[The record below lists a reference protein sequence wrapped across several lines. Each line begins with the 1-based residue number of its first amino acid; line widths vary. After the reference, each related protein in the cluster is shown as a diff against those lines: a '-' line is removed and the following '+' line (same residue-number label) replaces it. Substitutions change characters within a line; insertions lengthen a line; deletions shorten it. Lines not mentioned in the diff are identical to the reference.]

1 MMRLEE
7 LVRQLQLAYGDGL
20 RSVVLFGSA
29 VAGEHHPKKSDYNV
43 LVVVDSLPLDR
54 LRAVA
59 AVSKAW
65 AEDGNPPPM
74 TFTTSEWKS
83 SSDIFP
89 MEYAD
94 ILERHRVL
102 FGDPPFDGIRVSPSD
117 LRLQVEQQ
125 TMGKLLQL
133 RQATMGAGGDSKLQ
147 LGVLEK
153 SLSTLMVIFR
163 GISRLL
169 GRVPSQDYEELTRT
183 LAASAGF
190 SAEPFVKVIRHVRGT
205 EKISRENAAGIL
217 EEYLAAMERLVAYLN
232 EYNLAR
238 G

>member
-1 MMRLEE
+1 MKLDE
-7 LVRQLQLAYGDGL
+7 LVRQLQLAYADAL

-29 VAGEHHPKKSDYNV
+29 VAGEHRPNKSDYNV
-43 LVVVDSLPLDR
+43 LVIVDALPLDR

-74 TFTTSEWKS
+74 TFTTREWKS
-83 SSDIFP
+83 SADIFP

-102 FGDPPFDGIRVSPSD
+102 YGTLPVDGVTVKPAD
-117 LRLQVEQQ
+117 LRLQVEHQ

-133 RQATMGAGGDSKLQ
+133 RQAIMGAGGDSALQ
-147 LGVLEK
+147 LEVLEK

-163 GISRLL
+163 GIVRLH
-169 GRVPSQDYEELTRT
+169 GQVPSQDYEALTANVAER
-183 LAASAGF
+183 AGF
-190 SAEPFVKVIRHVRGT
+190 SPEAFVRVIRHTRGT
-205 EKISRENAAGIL
+205 EKLSRESASVIL

-232 EYNLAR
+232 EFR

>member
-1 MMRLEE
+1 MMKLEE
-7 LVRQLQLAYGDGL
+7 LVSQLKLAYGDGL

-29 VAGEHHPKKSDYNV
+29 VAGEHNPKNSDYNV
-43 LVVVDSLPLDR
+43 LVIVDSLPLAR

-74 TFTTSEWKS
+74 TFTANEWKS

-102 FGDPPFDGIRVSPSD
+102 FGESPFDGIRVAPSD

-147 LGVLEK
+147 LEVLEK

-163 GISRLL
+163 GVSRLV
-169 GRVPSQDYEELTRT
+169 GQAPSQDYEELTRA
-183 LAASAGF
+183 LALRAGF
-190 SAEPFVKVIRHVRGT
+190 SPDPFVKVIRHVRGT
-205 EKISRENAAGIL
+205 EKIPRENAAGIL
-217 EEYLAAMERLVAYLN
+217 EEYLAAMERLVAYVN
-232 EYNLAR
+232 EYR
-238 G
+238 E

>member
-1 MMRLEE
+1 MKLDE
-7 LVRQLQLAYGDGL
+7 LVRQLQLAYGEPL

-29 VAGEHHPKKSDYNV
+29 VAGEHRPNKSDYNV
-43 LVVVDSLPLDR
+43 LVIVDGLPLDR

-74 TFTTSEWKS
+74 TFTTGEWKS
-83 SSDIFP
+83 SADIFP

-102 FGDPPFDGIRVSPSD
+102 YGNLPVEGMSVKPAD
-117 LRLQVEQQ
+117 LRLQVEHQ

-133 RQATMGAGGDSKLQ
+133 RQAIMGAGGDSAVQ
-147 LGVLEK
+147 LEVLEK

-163 GISRLL
+163 GIVRLH
-169 GRVPSQDYEELTRT
+169 GQVPSQDYEALT
-183 LAASAGF
+183 LAVAERAGF
-190 SAEPFVKVIRHVRGT
+190 SPEAFVKVIRHTRGT
-205 EKISRENAAGIL
+205 EKLPRERASSIL
-217 EEYLAAMERLVAYLN
+217 EEYLAAMERLVAYLD
-232 EYNLAR
+232 EFQ

>member
-1 MMRLEE
+1 MKLDE
-7 LVRQLQLAYGDGL
+7 LVKQLQMAYADAL

-29 VAGEHHPKKSDYNV
+29 VAGEHRPNKSDYNV
-43 LVVVDSLPLDR
+43 LVIVDGLPLDR

-74 TFTTSEWKS
+74 TFTTREWKS
-83 SSDIFP
+83 SADIFP

-102 FGDPPFDGIRVSPSD
+102 YGTLPVDGVSVKPAD
-117 LRLQVEQQ
+117 LRLQVEHQ

-133 RQATMGAGGDSKLQ
+133 RQAIMGAGGDSALQ
-147 LGVLEK
+147 LDVLEK

-163 GISRLL
+163 GIVRLH
-169 GRVPSQDYEELTRT
+169 GQVPSQDYEALTVSVAER
-183 LAASAGF
+183 AGF
-190 SAEPFVKVIRHVRGT
+190 SPEAFVRVIRHTRGT
-205 EKISRENAAGIL
+205 EKLPRDKASSIL
-217 EEYLAAMERLVAYLN
+217 EQYLAAMERLVAYLD
-232 EYNLAR
+232 EFR

>member
-1 MMRLEE
+1 MMKLEE
-7 LVRQLQLAYGDGL
+7 LVKQLQLAYGNGL

-29 VAGEHHPKKSDYNV
+29 VAGEHRPKQSDYNV
-43 LVVVDSLPLDR
+43 LVVVDSLPLER

-74 TFTTSEWKS
+74 TFTAREFKASA
-83 SSDIFP
+83 DIFP

-94 ILERHRVL
+94 ILERHRIL
-102 FGDPPFDGIRVSPSD
+102 FGDSPFDGIRVSPQD

-147 LGVLEK
+147 LEVLEK

-163 GISRLL
+163 GVSRLV
-169 GRVPSQDYEELTRT
+169 GQAPSQDYEELTRT
-183 LAASAGF
+183 LALRAGV
-190 SAEPFVKVIRHVRGT
+190 SPDPFIKVIRHVRGT
-205 EKISRENAAGIL
+205 EKISRESAAGIL
-217 EEYLAAMERLVAYLN
+217 E
-232 EYNLAR
+232 

>member
-1 MMRLEE
+1 MKLEE
-7 LVRQLQLAYGDGL
+7 LVRQLELAYGGGL

-29 VAGEHHPKKSDYNV
+29 VAGEHRPKKSDYNV

-74 TFTTSEWKS
+74 TFTAREWKA

-94 ILERHRVL
+94 ILERHRIL
-102 FGDPPFDGIRVSPSD
+102 FGDSPFDGIRVKPED

-147 LGVLEK
+147 LEVLEK

-163 GISRLL
+163 GISRLH
-169 GRVPSQDYEELTRT
+169 GQAPSQDYEELTRS
-183 LAASAGF
+183 LAQRAGF
-190 SAEPFVKVIRHVRGT
+190 SPDPFVRVIRHSRGT
-205 EKISRENAAGIL
+205 EKISRETAAGIL
-217 EEYLAAMERLVAYLN
+217 EEYLGSMERLVAYLN
-232 EYNLAR
+232 EFR

>member
-1 MMRLEE
+1 MKHEE
-7 LVRQLQLAYGDGL
+7 LVRQLQLAYGAGL

-29 VAGEHHPKKSDYNV
+29 VAGEHNPKKSDYNI
-43 LVVVDSLPLDR
+43 LVIVDSLPLDK

-74 TFTTSEWKS
+74 TFTNKEWRS
-83 SSDIFP
+83 SADIFP

-102 FGDPPFDGIRVSPSD
+102 FGNPPFDGNKVAPSD

-133 RQATMGAGGDSKLQ
+133 RQATMGAGGDSRLQ
-147 LGVLEK
+147 LEVLEK

-163 GISRLL
+163 GVSRMH
-169 GRVPSQDYEELTRT
+169 GQVPSQDYEELTRK
-183 LAASAGF
+183 LAERAGF
-190 SAEPFVKVIRHVRGT
+190 SPDPFVKVIRHVRGT
-205 EKISRENAAGIL
+205 EKIARESAKGIL
-217 EEYLAAMERLVAYLN
+217 ESYLAAMERLVAYLN
-232 EYNLAR
+232 EFR

>member
-1 MMRLEE
+1 MMQLDE
-7 LVRQLQLAYGDGL
+7 LVKQLQLAYGGGL

-29 VAGEHHPKKSDYNV
+29 VAGEHNPKKSDYNV
-43 LVVVDSLPLDR
+43 LVIVDSLPLER

-74 TFTTSEWKS
+74 TFTAREWRT

-102 FGDPPFDGIRVSPSD
+102 YGDPPFDGIRVSPSD
-117 LRLQVEQQ
+117 LRLQVENQA
-125 TMGKLLQL
+125 MGKLLQL
-133 RQATMGAGGDSKLQ
+133 RQAIMGAGGDSKLQ
-147 LGVLEK
+147 VEVLEK

-163 GISRLL
+163 GVSRLF
-169 GRVPSQDYEELTRT
+169 GHAPSQDYEELTRS
-183 LAASAGF
+183 LAQRAGF
-190 SAEPFVKVIRHVRGT
+190 SPDPFVKVIRHVRGT
-205 EKISRENAAGIL
+205 EKIPRENAAGIL
-217 EEYLAAMERLVAYLN
+217 EEYLAAMERLVAYVN
-232 EYNLAR
+232 EYKE
-238 G
+238 

>member
-1 MMRLEE
+1 MKLDE
-7 LVRQLQLAYGDGL
+7 LVRQLQLAYADAL

-29 VAGEHHPKKSDYNV
+29 VAGEHRANKSDYNV
-43 LVVVDSLPLDR
+43 LVIVDALPLDR
-54 LRAVA
+54 LRAVS

-74 TFTTSEWKS
+74 TFTTREWRS
-83 SSDIFP
+83 SADIFP

-102 FGDPPFDGIRVSPSD
+102 YGTLPVDGLRVNPAD
-117 LRLQVEQQ
+117 LRLQVEHQ

-133 RQATMGAGGDSKLQ
+133 RQAIMGAGGDTALQ
-147 LGVLEK
+147 LEVLDK

-163 GISRLL
+163 GFVRLHSQ
-169 GRVPSQDYEELTRT
+169 VPSQDYEALTLSVAQR
-183 LAASAGF
+183 AGF
-190 SAEPFVKVIRHVRGT
+190 SPEPFVRVIRHSRGT
-205 EKISRENAAGIL
+205 EKLSRDSASLIL
-217 EEYLAAMERLVAYLN
+217 EEYLAAMERLVAYLD
-232 EYNLAR
+232 EFR

>member
-1 MMRLEE
+1 MMQLDE
-7 LVRQLQLAYGDGL
+7 LVRQLKLAYGDGL
-20 RSVVLFGSA
+20 QSVVLFGSA
-29 VAGEHHPKKSDYNV
+29 VAGEHNPKKSDYNV
-43 LVVVDSLPLDR
+43 LVIVDALPLDR
-54 LRAVA
+54 LRAAA
-59 AVSKAW
+59 AVAKAW

-74 TFTTSEWKS
+74 TFTASEWQS

-102 FGDPPFDGIRVSPSD
+102 FGAPPFNGITVSPAD

-133 RQATMGAGGDSKLQ
+133 RQSTMGAGGDGKLQ
-147 LGVLEK
+147 LELLEK

-163 GISRLL
+163 GVSRLV
-169 GRVPSQDYEELTRT
+169 GEVPSQDYEQ
-183 LAASAGF
+183 LAQSLARRASFPAD
-190 SAEPFVKVIRHVRGT
+190 PFVTVIRHVRGT
-205 EKISRENAAGIL
+205 EKIARENAAGIL
-217 EEYLAAMERLVAYLN
+217 EGYLAAMERLVEYLD
-232 EYNLAR
+232 EYK

>member
-1 MMRLEE
+1 MMKLEE
-7 LVRQLQLAYGDGL
+7 LVSQLQLAYGDGL

-29 VAGEHHPKKSDYNV
+29 VAGEHNPKNSDYNV
-43 LVVVDSLPLDR
+43 LVIVDSLPLAR

-74 TFTTSEWKS
+74 TFTANEWKS
-83 SSDIFP
+83 SADIFP

-102 FGDPPFDGIRVSPSD
+102 FGDPPFDGIRVAPSD

-147 LGVLEK
+147 LEVLEK

-163 GISRLL
+163 GISRLV
-169 GRVPSQDYEELTRT
+169 GQAPSQDYEELTRT
-183 LAASAGF
+183 LALRAGF
-190 SAEPFVKVIRHVRGT
+190 SPDPFVKVIRHVRGG
-205 EKISRENAAGIL
+205 EKIARESAAGIL
-217 EEYLAAMERLVAYLN
+217 EGYLAAMERLVSYLN
-232 EYNLAR
+232 EFR

>member
-1 MMRLEE
+1 MMKLEE
-7 LVRQLQLAYGDGL
+7 LVSQLKLAYGDGL

-29 VAGEHHPKKSDYNV
+29 VAGEHNAKSSDYNV
-43 LVVVDSLPLDR
+43 LVIVDSLPLAR

-65 AEDGNPPPM
+65 AEDGNPPPL
-74 TFTTSEWKS
+74 TFTAREWKS

-94 ILERHRVL
+94 ILERHQIL
-102 FGDPPFDGIRVSPSD
+102 FGDPPFDGIRVAPSD

-147 LGVLEK
+147 LEVLEK

-163 GISRLL
+163 GVSRLA
-169 GRVPSQDYEELTRT
+169 GQAPSQDYEELTSA
-183 LAASAGF
+183 LAQRAGF

-205 EKISRENAAGIL
+205 EKIARAAAAGIL
-217 EEYLAAMERLVAYLN
+217 EGYLAAMERLVAYLN
-232 EYNLAR
+232 EFR

>member
-1 MMRLEE
+1 MMKLEE
-7 LVRQLQLAYGDGL
+7 LVKQLHLAYGAGL

-29 VAGEHHPKKSDYNV
+29 VAGEHNPKKSDYNI
-43 LVVVDSLPLDR
+43 LVIVDSLPLDK

-74 TFTTSEWKS
+74 TFTNNEWRS
-83 SSDIFP
+83 SADIFP

-102 FGDPPFDGIRVSPSD
+102 FGNPPFEGIKVTPSD
-117 LRLQVEQQ
+117 LRLEVEQQ

-147 LGVLEK
+147 LEVLEK

-163 GISRLL
+163 GVSRLH
-169 GRVPSQDYEELTRT
+169 GQVPSQDYEALTRQ
-183 LAASAGF
+183 LAERAGF
-190 SAEPFVKVIRHVRGT
+190 SPESFVKVIRHVRST
-205 EKISRENAAGIL
+205 EKIPRESAAGIL
-217 EEYLAAMERLVAYLN
+217 EAYLAAMERLVAYLN
-232 EYNLAR
+232 EFR

>member
-1 MMRLEE
+1 MKLDE
-7 LVRQLQLAYGDGL
+7 LVRQLQLAYADAL

-29 VAGEHHPKKSDYNV
+29 VAGEHRPNKSDYNV
-43 LVVVDSLPLDR
+43 LVIVDALPLDR

-59 AVSKAW
+59 AVSRAW

-74 TFTTSEWKS
+74 TFTTREWKGS
-83 SSDIFP
+83 GDIFP

-102 FGDPPFDGIRVSPSD
+102 FGTLPVDGIRVNPAD
-117 LRLQVEQQ
+117 LRLQVEHQ

-133 RQATMGAGGDSKLQ
+133 RQAIMGAGGDTALQ
-147 LGVLEK
+147 LEVLEK

-163 GISRLL
+163 GIVRLH
-169 GRVPSQDYEELTRT
+169 GQVPSQDYEALTLSVAER
-183 LAASAGF
+183 AGF
-190 SAEPFVKVIRHVRGT
+190 SPEPFVRVIRHARGT
-205 EKISRENAAGIL
+205 EKLPRDKASVIL
-217 EEYLAAMERLVAYLN
+217 GEYLTAMERLVTYLD
-232 EYNLAR
+232 EFR

>member
-1 MMRLEE
+1 MMKLDE
-7 LVRQLQLAYGDGL
+7 LVRQLQLAYTDAL

-29 VAGEHHPKKSDYNV
+29 VAGEHRPKTSDYNV
-43 LVVVDSLPLDR
+43 LVIVDSLPLER

-74 TFTTSEWKS
+74 TFTTREWKS

-94 ILERHRVL
+94 ILERHRIL
-102 FGDPPFDGIRVSPSD
+102 YGDAPFDGIRVNPAD
-117 LRLQVEQQ
+117 LRLQVEHQ

-133 RQATMGAGGDSKLQ
+133 RQATMGAGGDTGLQ
-147 LGVLEK
+147 LDVLEK

-163 GISRLL
+163 GVVRLH
-169 GRVPSQDYEELTRT
+169 GEVPSQDYEALTRSVAGRAGFSPDPFYRVIRHARGAEK
-183 LAASAGF
+183 LPKDAASA
-190 SAEPFVKVIRHVRGT
+190 T
-205 EKISRENAAGIL
+205 L
-217 EEYLAAMERLVAYLN
+217 EQYLSAMERLVAYLD
-232 EYNLAR
+232 EFR

>member
-1 MMRLEE
+1 MMKLEE
-7 LVRQLQLAYGDGL
+7 LVSQLQLAYGAGL

-29 VAGEHHPKKSDYNV
+29 VAGEHNPKKSDYNI
-43 LVVVDSLPLDR
+43 LVIVDSLPLDK

-74 TFTTSEWKS
+74 TFTSNEWRAS
-83 SSDIFP
+83 ADIFP

-102 FGDPPFDGIRVSPSD
+102 FGTPPFEGIKVTPSD

-133 RQATMGAGGDSKLQ
+133 RQATMGAGGDSRQQ
-147 LGVLEK
+147 LEVLEK

-163 GISRLL
+163 GVSRLH
-169 GRVPSQDYEELTRT
+169 GQVPSQDYEELTRQ
-183 LAASAGF
+183 LAQRAGF
-190 SAEPFVKVIRHVRGT
+190 APEPFVKVIRHVRGT
-205 EKISRENAAGIL
+205 EKIPRENAAGIL
-217 EEYLAAMERLVAYLN
+217 EAYLAAMERLVSYLN
-232 EYNLAR
+232 EFR

>member
-1 MMRLEE
+1 MMKLDE
-7 LVRQLQLAYGDGL
+7 LVRQLQLAYGDAL

-29 VAGEHHPKKSDYNV
+29 VAGEHRAKLSDYNV
-43 LVVVDSLPLDR
+43 LVIVDSLPLDR

-74 TFTTSEWKS
+74 TFTTQEWRS

-102 FGDPPFDGIRVSPSD
+102 HGDPPFDGIRVNPAD
-117 LRLQVEQQ
+117 LRLQVEHQ

-133 RQATMGAGGDSKLQ
+133 RQAIMAAGGDSALQ
-147 LGVLEK
+147 LDVLDK

-163 GISRLL
+163 AVVRMNSEL
-169 GRVPSQDYEELTRT
+169 PSQDYEALTRSV
-183 LAASAGF
+183 AEKAGF
-190 SAEPFVKVIRHVRGT
+190 SPEPFVRVIRHTRGT
-205 EKISRENAAGIL
+205 EKLRRDAASGIL
-217 EEYLAAMERLVAYLN
+217 EEYLSAMESLVAYLDKF
-232 EYNLAR
+232 E

>member
-1 MMRLEE
+1 MMKLDE
-7 LVRQLQLAYGDGL
+7 LVRQLKLAYGDAL

-29 VAGEHHPKKSDYNV
+29 VAGEHRAKTSDYNV

-74 TFTTSEWKS
+74 TFTTQEWRS

-102 FGDPPFDGIRVSPSD
+102 HGDPPFDGIRVNPAD
-117 LRLQVEQQ
+117 LRLQVEHQ

-133 RQATMGAGGDSKLQ
+133 RQAIMAAGGNSALQ
-147 LGVLEK
+147 VDVLEK

-163 GISRLL
+163 GVVRLNSQ
-169 GRVPSQDYEELTRT
+169 VPSQDYEELARNV
-183 LAASAGF
+183 AGKAGF
-190 SAEPFVKVIRHVRGT
+190 SPEPFVRVIRHTRGT
-205 EKISRENAAGIL
+205 EKLPRDAASGIL
-217 EEYLAAMERLVAYLN
+217 EEYLSAMESLVGYLDKF
-232 EYNLAR
+232 E

>member
-1 MMRLEE
+1 MKLEE
-7 LVRQLQLAYGDGL
+7 LVRQLELAYGNGL

-29 VAGEHHPKKSDYNV
+29 VAGEHRGKKSDYNV
-43 LVVVDSLPLDR
+43 LVIVDSLPLER
-54 LRAVA
+54 LRAVS
-59 AVSKAW
+59 AVAKAW

-74 TFTTSEWKS
+74 TFTTKEWKS
-83 SSDIFP
+83 SADIFP

-102 FGDPPFDGIRVSPSD
+102 FGDPPFDGIRVAPSD

-133 RQATMGAGGDSKLQ
+133 RQATMAAGGDGKRQ
-147 LGVLEK
+147 LEVLDQ

-163 GISRLL
+163 GVARLL
-169 GRVPSQDYEELTRT
+169 GQVPSQDYEELTRS
-183 LAASAGF
+183 LAQRVGF
-190 SAEPFVKVIRHVRGT
+190 SPDPFVKVIRHVRGA
-205 EKISRENAAGIL
+205 EKVPRDSAAAIL
-217 EEYLAAMERLVAYLN
+217 EGYLGAMERLVAYLD
-232 EYNLAR
+232 EYK

>member
-1 MMRLEE
+1 MKLEE
-7 LVRQLQLAYGDGL
+7 LVRQLQLAYGAGL

-29 VAGEHHPKKSDYNV
+29 VAGEHNPKKSDYNI
-43 LVVVDSLPLDR
+43 LVIVDSLPLDK

-74 TFTTSEWKS
+74 TFTSNEWRS
-83 SSDIFP
+83 SADIFP

-102 FGDPPFDGIRVSPSD
+102 FGTPPFEGIRVTPSD

-133 RQATMGAGGDSKLQ
+133 RQATMGAGGDSRLQ
-147 LGVLEK
+147 LEVLEK

-163 GISRLL
+163 GVSRLH
-169 GRVPSQDYEELTRT
+169 GQVPSQDYEELTRQ
-183 LAASAGF
+183 LAQRAGF
-190 SAEPFVKVIRHVRGT
+190 APEPFVKVIRHVRGT
-205 EKISRENAAGIL
+205 EKIPRESAAGIL
-217 EEYLAAMERLVAYLN
+217 ESYLAAMERLVSYLN
-232 EYNLAR
+232 EFR

>member
-1 MMRLEE
+1 MMKLEE
-7 LVRQLQLAYGDGL
+7 LVRQLQLAYGAGL

-29 VAGEHHPKKSDYNV
+29 VAGEHNPKKSDYNI
-43 LVVVDSLPLDR
+43 LVIVDSLPLDK

-74 TFTTSEWKS
+74 TFTSSEWRS
-83 SSDIFP
+83 SADIFP

-102 FGDPPFDGIRVSPSD
+102 FGTPPFEGIKVTPSD

-133 RQATMGAGGDSKLQ
+133 RQATMGAGGDSRLQ
-147 LGVLEK
+147 LEVLEK

-163 GISRLL
+163 GVSRLH
-169 GRVPSQDYEELTRT
+169 GQVPSQDYEELTRQ
-183 LAASAGF
+183 LAQRAGF
-190 SAEPFVKVIRHVRGT
+190 APEPFVKVIRHVRGT
-205 EKISRENAAGIL
+205 EKIARESAAGIL
-217 EEYLAAMERLVAYLN
+217 EAYLAAMERLVSYLN
-232 EYNLAR
+232 EFR

>member
-1 MMRLEE
+1 MMKLDE
-7 LVRQLQLAYGDGL
+7 LVRQLQLAYGDAL

-29 VAGEHHPKKSDYNV
+29 VAGEHRAKTSDYNV
-43 LVVVDSLPLDR
+43 LVIVESLPLDR

-74 TFTTSEWKS
+74 TFTTKEWQS

-102 FGDPPFDGIRVSPSD
+102 HGAPPFEGISVNRAE
-117 LRLQVEQQ
+117 LRLQVEHQ

-133 RQATMGAGGDSKLQ
+133 RQAIMGAGGDSSLQ
-147 LGVLEK
+147 RDVLEK

-163 GISRLL
+163 GIVRLHDE
-169 GRVPSQDYEELTRT
+169 VPSQDYEALTRSV
-183 LAASAGF
+183 ASRAGF
-190 SAEPFVKVIRHVRGT
+190 SPDAFVRVIRHVRGT
-205 EKISRENAAGIL
+205 EALPRDAASRTL
-217 EEYLAAMERLVAYLN
+217 EEYLAAMESLVAYLDRF
-232 EYNLAR
+232 E

>member
-1 MMRLEE
+1 MMKLDE
-7 LVRQLQLAYGDGL
+7 LVRQLQLAYADAL

-29 VAGEHHPKKSDYNV
+29 VAGEHRPNKSDYNV
-43 LVVVDSLPLDR
+43 LVIVDSLPLDR

-74 TFTTSEWKS
+74 TFTAREWRS
-83 SSDIFP
+83 SADIFP

-102 FGDPPFDGIRVSPSD
+102 YGTLPVDGLRVNPAD
-117 LRLQVEQQ
+117 LRLQVEHQ

-133 RQATMGAGGDSKLQ
+133 RQAIMGAGGDTALQ
-147 LGVLEK
+147 LEVLEK

-163 GISRLL
+163 GIVRMH
-169 GRVPSQDYEELTRT
+169 GQVPSQDYEALTVSVAER
-183 LAASAGF
+183 AGF
-190 SAEPFVKVIRHVRGT
+190 SPEPFVRVIRHARGT
-205 EKISRENAAGIL
+205 EKLARENASKIL
-217 EEYLAAMERLVAYLN
+217 GEYLAAMERLVAYLD
-232 EYNLAR
+232 EFR

>member
-1 MMRLEE
+1 MMKLDE

-29 VAGEHHPKKSDYNV
+29 VAGEHRAKLSDYNV
-43 LVVVDSLPLDR
+43 LVIVDSLPLDR

-74 TFTTSEWKS
+74 TFTTQEWRS

-102 FGDPPFDGIRVSPSD
+102 HGDPPFDGIRVNPAD
-117 LRLQVEQQ
+117 LRLQVEHQ

-133 RQATMGAGGDSKLQ
+133 RQAIMAAGGDSALQ
-147 LGVLEK
+147 LDVLDK

-163 GISRLL
+163 AVVRMNSEL
-169 GRVPSQDYEELTRT
+169 PSQDYEALTRSV
-183 LAASAGF
+183 AEKAGF
-190 SAEPFVKVIRHVRGT
+190 SPEPFVRVIRHTRGT
-205 EKISRENAAGIL
+205 EKLRRDAASGIL
-217 EEYLAAMERLVAYLN
+217 EEYLSAMESLVAYLDKF
-232 EYNLAR
+232 E

>member
-1 MMRLEE
+1 MKLEE
-7 LVRQLQLAYGDGL
+7 LVRQLQLAYGGGL

-29 VAGEHHPKKSDYNV
+29 VAGEHNPKKSDYNV
-43 LVVVDSLPLDR
+43 LVIVDSLPLER

-65 AEDGNPPPM
+65 AADGNPPPM
-74 TFTTSEWKS
+74 TFTSKEWKS

-102 FGDPPFDGIRVSPSD
+102 YGETPFNGIRVSPSD
-117 LRLQVEQQ
+117 LRLEVEQQ

-147 LGVLEK
+147 LEVLEK

-163 GISRLL
+163 GVSRLF
-169 GRVPSQDYEELTRT
+169 GQIPSQDYEELARS
-183 LAASAGF
+183 LAERAGF
-190 SAEPFVKVIRHVRGT
+190 SPEPFVKVIRHVRGT
-205 EKISRENAAGIL
+205 EKIPRENAAGIL
-217 EEYLAAMERLVAYLN
+217 EGYLAAMERLVAHLN
-232 EYNLAR
+232 EYK